1 MAHKS
6 QDLTPEEQF
15 VNLLMKRGKKSV
27 AESIMRNSFKK
38 IEEKAKGKNAH
49 EVFDKAIRNVS
60 PLLEIR
66 ARRIGGSNYQI
77 PVEVPQNRR
86 QALAMRWILG
96 AARSRKGAD
105 MASKLAD
112 ELLAASESQGA
123 AFKKK
128 EDTHRMAEANKAFA
142 HFAHFA

>member
-1 MAHKS
+1 MANS
-6 QDLTPEEQF
+6 SLTLEEQF
-15 VNLLMKRGKKSV
+15 TNLIMTRGKKSL
-27 AESIMRNSFKK
+27 AIRILSNSFKK
-38 IEEKAKGKNAH
+38 IEEKSGGKNPK
-49 EVFDKAIRNVS
+49 EVFEKAIRNVS

-77 PVEVPQNRR
+77 PVEVPTGRR
-86 QALAMRWILG
+86 NALAMRWIIG

-105 MASKLAD
+105 MATKLAD
-112 ELLAASESQGA
+112 EFMAASEGQGT

-142 HFAHFA
+142 HFARFA